1 MRAVRYAA
9 YGATPEVVDVPVP
22 ACPPDGVLVRVE
34 ATGVC
39 RSDWHAWRGH
49 DPVPLPMVPGHEL
62 AGVVAEVGPA
72 LRSSVEPGSSSVEPV
87 ETWTVG
93 DRVTVPFVVGC
104 GRCAWCRAGEQQVC
118 PDQQQPGFT
127 YDGSWAELV
136 AVPAAAANLVRLPE
150 GVDTVTAATLG
161 CRYATAFRAVR
172 VHGQVRAGQWVAVH
186 GCGGVGLSAVQVAR
200 ALGAHVV
207 AVDPS
212 ADARAL
218 AVSLGAHVVVDPAE
232 TDAAAYVQDVAGG
245 ADVSLDCVGAAVT
258 ARASVAGLRPRGRHV
273 QVGLLLGDAARD
285 AIPMDL
291 VVARE
296 LSVHG
301 SHGMPSGGYAELLD
315 LVAAGTL
322 DPRRLVTRVVDLAE
336 GPAAL
341 AALDDPSAATGIT
354 VLRP

>member
-9 YGATPEVVDVPVP
+9 YGATPELVDLP
-22 ACPPDGVLVRVE
+22 APSCPDDGVVVRVE

-62 AGVVAEVGPA
+62 AGVIDSLGPSMA
-72 LRSSVEPGSSSVEPV
+72 SSGWSVD
-87 ETWTVG
+87 

-104 GRCAWCRAGEQQVC
+104 GQCPWCRAGEQQVC

-161 CRYATAFRAVR
+161 CRYATAFRALR
-172 VHGQVRAGQWVAVH
+172 VHGQVTPGLWVAVH
-186 GCGGVGLSAVQVAR
+186 GCGGVGLSAVQIAR

-212 ADARAL
+212 PDARAL
-218 AVSLGAHVVVDPAE
+218 AAELGAHVVVDPAE
-232 TDAAAYVQDVAGG
+232 TDAAAYVQDVLGG
-245 ADVSLDCVGAAVT
+245 ADVSLDCVGTPAT

-291 VVARE
+291 VVSRE

-301 SHGMPSGGYAELLD
+301 SHGMPAGGYPELLD

-322 DPRRLVTRVVDLAE
+322 DPRRLVRRVVDLAE

-341 AALDDPSAATGIT
+341 MALDEPSASVGIT

>member
-1 MRAVRYAA
+1 MRAVRYSA
-9 YGATPEVVDVPVP
+9 YGATPELVDLP
-22 ACPPDGVLVRVE
+22 APSCPDDGVVVRVE

-62 AGVVAEVGPA
+62 AGVIDSLGPSTA
-72 LRSSVEPGSSSVEPV
+72 SSGWS
-87 ETWTVG
+87 VG

-104 GRCAWCRAGEQQVC
+104 GRCPWCRAGEQQVC

-136 AVPAAAANLVRLPE
+136 AVPAAAANLVRLPD

-161 CRYATAFRAVR
+161 CRYATAFRALR
-172 VHGQVRAGQWVAVH
+172 VHGQVGPAQWVAVH
-186 GCGGVGLSAVQVAR
+186 GCGGVGLSAVQIAR

-218 AVSLGAHVVVDPAE
+218 AAELGAHVVVDPAE
-232 TDAAAYVQDVAGG
+232 TDAAAYVHDVLGG
-245 ADVSLDCVGAAVT
+245 ADVSLDCVGTPVT

-291 VVARE
+291 VVSRE

-301 SHGMPSGGYAELLD
+301 SHGMPAGGYPELLD

-322 DPRRLVTRVVDLAE
+322 DPRRLVRRVVDLAE
-336 GPAAL
+336 GPTAL
-341 AALDDPSAATGIT
+341 MALDDPSASVGIT

>member
-9 YGATPEVVDVPVP
+9 YGATPELLDLPAP
-22 ACPPDGVLVRVE
+22 ACPADGVLVRVE

-62 AGVVAEVGPA
+62 AGVVAEVGPEA
-72 LRSSVEPGSSSVEPV
+72 FSSVEPV
-87 ETWTVG
+87 ETARPRVEVG
-93 DRVTVPFVVGC
+93 DRVTVPFVIGC
-104 GRCAWCRAGEQQVC
+104 GRCSWCRAGEQQVC

-127 YDGSWAELV
+127 YAGSWAELV
-136 AVPAAAANLVRLPE
+136 AVPAAAANLVRLPD

-161 CRYATAFRAVR
+161 CRYATAFRALR
-172 VHGQVRAGQWVAVH
+172 VHGQVAAGQWVAVH

-200 ALGAHVV
+200 SLGAHVV

-212 ADARAL
+212 PAARRL
-218 AVSLGAHVVVDPAE
+218 AVELGAHVVVDPAE

-245 ADVSLDCVGAAVT
+245 ADVSLDCVGSPVT
-258 ARASVAGLRPRGRHV
+258 ARASVTGLRPRGRHV

-291 VVARE
+291 VVSRE

-341 AALDDPSAATGIT
+341 VALDDPSAAVGIT

>member
-1 MRAVRYAA
+1 M
-9 YGATPEVVDVPVP
+9 
-22 ACPPDGVLVRVE
+22 LVRVE

-62 AGVVAEVGPA
+62 AGVIDAVGPSMA
-72 LRSSVEPGSSSVEPV
+72 SGWS
-87 ETWTVG
+87 VG

-104 GRCAWCRAGEQQVC
+104 GRCPWCRAGEQQVC

-136 AVPAAAANLVRLPE
+136 AVPAAAANLVRLPD
-150 GVDTVTAATLG
+150 GVDTVVAATLG
-161 CRYATAFRAVR
+161 CRYATAFRALG
-172 VHGQVRAGQWVAVH
+172 VHGQVVPTQWVAVH
-186 GCGGVGLSAVQVAR
+186 GCGGVGLSAVQIAR

-212 ADARAL
+212 AGRACAGRRAGCPRGGGPGRDRCRGIRPGRAGRGRRVARLRRVARDRPGVGGR
-218 AVSLGAHVVVDPAE
+218 AAPAGPPR
-232 TDAAAYVQDVAGG
+232 AGRAPAGG
-245 ADVSLDCVGAAVT
+245 G
-258 ARASVAGLRPRGRHV
+258 RP
-273 QVGLLLGDAARD
+273 D

-291 VVARE
+291 VVSRE
-296 LSVHG
+296 LSIHG
-301 SHGMPSGGYAELLD
+301 SHGMPAGGYPELLD

-322 DPRRLVTRVVDLAE
+322 DPRRLVRRVVDLAE

-341 AALDDPSAATGIT
+341 MALDDPSASAGIT

>member
-9 YGATPEVVDVPVP
+9 YGATPELVDLP
-22 ACPPDGVLVRVE
+22 APDCPSDGVLVRVE

-62 AGVVAEVGPA
+62 AGVVAEVGA
-72 LRSSVEPGSSSVEPV
+72 GVAGWS
-87 ETWTVG
+87 VG

-127 YDGSWAELV
+127 YAGSWAELV
-136 AVPAAAANLVRLPE
+136 AVPAAAANLVRLPD

-161 CRYATAFRAVR
+161 CRYATAFRALR
-172 VHGQVRAGQWVAVH
+172 VHGQVAAGQWVAVH

-207 AVDPS
+207 AIDPS
-212 ADARAL
+212 ADARRL
-218 AVSLGAHVVVDPAE
+218 AVELGAHVVVDPAE

-315 LVAAGTL
+315 LVADGTL

-341 AALDDPSAATGIT
+341 AALDDPSAAVGIT